1 MKAARWFGRGD
12 VRVVDVA
19 VPTPGPGE
27 VLVAVS
33 LCGICGSDVEEYR
46 DGPVVVPTSPH
57 PLTGRS
63 APLTL
68 GHEVVGVVEE
78 VGDGVGLAPG
88 TPVVP
93 DVVLGCGTCW
103 WCARGDYPLCERGAA
118 LGLQGDG
125 GLAEFMVAPAAR
137 CVVVPSGL
145 SWETA
150 VFAEPVSVAVRAMA
164 KAGDVAGA
172 VVAVVGGGAIG
183 LLVEQVARAHGAA
196 SVVVVEP
203 DAGRGM
209 VAETS
214 TQPDQA
220 AELVR
225 GLTGGR
231 GADVVVECAGVPTA
245 VSAAVALCRRGGTVV
260 LLGVNPSPVDFPA
273 MDVVLGE
280 KRIVGSASHRW
291 DTDLTAAVAMLHSGH
306 VRVGHLPTRT
316 VSLAEVPGVLADPPR
331 DVVKTIV
338 AVTTSRCPAS
348 C

>member
-1 MKAARWFGRGD
+1 MKAVRWFGRGD
-12 VRVVDVA
+12 VRLVDVE

-27 VLVAVS
+27 VLVAVTF
-33 LCGICGSDVEEYR
+33 CGICGSDVEEYR

-68 GHEVVGVVEE
+68 GHEVVGVVAA
-78 VGDGVGLAPG
+78 VGDGVVLPLG
-88 TPVVP
+88 VSMVP
-93 DVVLGCGTCW
+93 DVVLGCGECW
-103 WCARGDYPLCERGAA
+103 WCSRGDYPLCERGAA

-137 CVVVPSGL
+137 CVVVPDGVPAS
-145 SWETA
+145 TA

-183 LLVEQVARAHGAA
+183 LLVAQAARAHRAA
-196 SVVVVEP
+196 AVVVVEP
-203 DAGRGM
+203 DEGR
-209 VAETS
+209 
-214 TQPDQA
+214 
-220 AELVR
+220 R
-225 GLTGGR
+225 GLAGASGVDPAAAVDAVREPSGGR
-231 GADVVVECAGVPTA
+231 GADVVVECAGVPAA
-245 VSAAVALCRRGGTVV
+245 VSAAVSLCRRGGTVV
-260 LLGVNPSPVDFPA
+260 LLGVNPSPSAFPT

-306 VRVGHLPTRT
+306 IRVDQLPTRT
-316 VSLAEVPGVLADPPR
+316 VSLAEVAGVLADPPR
-331 DVVKTIV
+331 EVVKTIV
-338 AVTTSRCPAS
+338 AVSRSPS
-348 C
+348 